1 MFIRLYIITAIKYKS
16 IQKTQPG
23 VAGGGA
29 KKYYASIVIDGEA
42 TVDDLVKNIEKFS
55 ALSEPDIRGVI
66 VVLENVIQN
75 KLSESKMVRLEKL
88 GTLYPTLHSEGKDT
102 EEEVDSHAIRS
113 TGVNYRP
120 GSRILAAMRDA
131 GVKKTV

>member
-1 MFIRLYIITAIKYKS
+1 MAIKYKS

-29 KKYYASIVIDGEA
+29 KKYYALIVIDGEV
-42 TVDDLVKNIEKFS
+42 TIDDLVKDIEKFS

-66 VVLENVIQN
+66 VALENVIQN

-88 GTLYPTLHSEGKDT
+88 GTLYPTLHSEGKET
-102 EEEVDSHAIRS
+102 EEEITPHAVRRV
-113 TGVNYRP
+113 GVNYRP
-120 GSRILAAMRDA
+120 GARILSVMKDA
-131 GVKKTV
+131 GLKKTV